1 MREFSYDSDLIGG
14 SLLVREARIIADLL
28 FSKAD
33 DSEWKRVIQ
42 TENRLQKR
50 SPATA
55 KRQASAL
62 RKRLERLDEPFWRA
76 LRDGD
81 DELASQI
88 AFVAVLERNLLLV
101 EFVETVLRDAFILKT
116 EKLVQYQWMDFLED
130 RAHRDPAIGTWT
142 ESSKKKMGQVAF
154 RILAEVGL
162 LQSTRSLRLQNVL
175 VRPEVNVLLEDSR
188 RYRIK
193 ACLNVSSTNPA

>member
-1 MREFSYDSDLIGG
+1 MHEFSYDSDLIGG

-28 FSKAD
+28 LSKAD
-33 DSEWKRVIQ
+33 DAEWKRVIQ

-81 DELASQI
+81 DELATQV
-88 AFVAVLERNLLLV
+88 AFVAALERNLLLV
-101 EFVETVLRDAFILKT
+101 EFVETVLKDAFILRA
-116 EKLVQYQWMDFLED
+116 EKLAQYQWMDFLED

-162 LQSTRSLRLQNVL
+162 LQSTRSPRLRNIL

>member
-62 RKRLERLDEPFWRA
+62 RKRLERLDEPFWRT

>member
-1 MREFSYDSDLIGG
+1 
-14 SLLVREARIIADLL
+14 
-28 FSKAD
+28 
-33 DSEWKRVIQ
+33 
-42 TENRLQKR
+42 
-50 SPATA
+50 
-55 KRQASAL
+55 
-62 RKRLERLDEPFWRA
+62 
-76 LRDGD
+76 
-81 DELASQI
+81 
-88 AFVAVLERNLLLV
+88 
-101 EFVETVLRDAFILKT
+101 
-116 EKLVQYQWMDFLED
+116 EKLAQYQWMDFLEV

-162 LQSTRSLRLQNVL
+162 LQSTRSPRLRNIL